1 MYNFLIENFLYGGT
15 TTLKRTIRK
24 AMSIL
29 LIIVGIFLLMT
40 PFITNLIIKYQSKN
54 ISTDNLTAEDIEKNN
69 EAEVEFD
76 FSSIED
82 VDINT
87 AINVVFEPDESLVIG
102 ELEIPDLN
110 IHLPILKGLTNSNL
124 LAGAGT
130 MKPNQIMGRGNY
142 PLAGHIMKN
151 KDLLFGSLMDIKVGT
166 IVTITDKKNIYKYKI
181 YDTVVVPDTAVE
193 ILSDEEAEKRGKPII
208 SLMTCYYSSKTGKRF
223 FALGE
228 LYKEWAPRGGFEV
241 SPR

>member
-1 MYNFLIENFLYGGT
+1 MGEIL
-15 TTLKRTIRK
+15 LKKTVRRII
-24 AMSIL
+24 SIV
-29 LIIVGIFLLMT
+29 LIIVGVFLLMT
-40 PFITNLIIKYQSKN
+40 PFITDIIIKYQSKKL
-54 ISTDNLTAEDIEKNN
+54 SKDNLTAEDIEKNN
-69 EAEVEFD
+69 KAEVEFD

-87 AINVVFEPDESLVIG
+87 AMNVVIETDESLIVG

-124 LAGAGT
+124 LAGTGT
-130 MKPNQIMGRGNY
+130 MKPEQIMGQGNY

-151 KDLLFGSLMDIKVGT
+151 KDLLFGSLMDIEVGN
-166 IVTITDKKNIYKYKI
+166 IVTITDKKNVYKYKI
-181 YDTVVVPDTAVE
+181 YDTVVVPDTAME
-193 ILSDEEAEKRGKPII
+193 MLSDEEAEKRGKPII

-228 LYKEWAPRGGFEV
+228 LYEEWVPKGRFEI
-241 SPR
+241 SLQ